1 MQLVSEIKCYN
12 VKENE
17 DQNGLQKIQK
27 QFESY
32 IFQVEAGSSELGV
45 RSVIQETVDP
55 RCAYVKS

>member
-1 MQLVSEIKCYN
+1 MQSVSEIKCYD

-32 IFQVEAGSSELGV
+32 IFQVGAGDFELAVG
-45 RSVIQETVDP
+45 RGIQEMMYT
-55 RCAYVKS
+55 SGF